1 MIICVL
7 TEDGVVLYLS
17 LALSCMPN
25 AIFLA
30 ASACSSVGSDRPQTS
45 SDVSTLN
52 HDILQLAGQ
61 QWWSVHYSTDP
72 DFQHRLSRRCHIL
85 QDDRSAASPS
95 LLVVVLRVL
104 PDIPSRVSSFHID
117 CAGNLLQPTSTE
129 KISIPFRQIFVFPM
143 MSRKCSIFSAWSTD
157 VFADHFLPVL
167 VWIPAPGILFLLNPA
182 TSLPSGIWLPWN
194 LPPQRILVSLFAWSY
209 RRVRSM

>member
-30 ASACSSVGSDRPQTS
+30 ASACSSVGS
-45 SDVSTLN
+45 
-52 HDILQLAGQ
+52 GQ
-61 QWWSVHYSTDP
+61 QWWPVHYSTDP

-129 KISIPFRQIFVFPM
+129 EISIPFRQVFVFPM

-167 VWIPAPGILFLLNPA
+167 VWIPAPAILFLLNPA
-182 TSLPSGIWLPWN
+182 TSLPSGIWLP
-194 LPPQRILVSLFAWSY
+194 
-209 RRVRSM
+209 